1 MTSPIITFTSF
12 LLSLLLSFLA
22 PCAIAKRTSG
32 LCFLVC
38 GRVKAVQL
46 AQFIFL
52 FFFLNQ
58 TSSVG
63 HFFFLWSTW
72 ACEGSHYC
80 VSGRKKE
87 EKDCVH
93 SSMSRI
99 MNNPSF
105 G

>member
-52 FFFLNQ
+52 SFF
-58 TSSVG
+58 S
-63 HFFFLWSTW
+63 
-72 ACEGSHYC
+72 
-80 VSGRKKE
+80 
-87 EKDCVH
+87 
-93 SSMSRI
+93 
-99 MNNPSF
+99 
-105 G
+105 